1 MYVAE
6 ETLSV
11 PAEVV
16 AFLLSVRQEA
26 EPNEVR
32 ELVAVVADHTVRLL
46 LFAGRELDECWSDVD
61 SMLPQEV
68 KTFATL
74 LEFFLVFFS
83 D

>member
-11 PAEVV
+11 AAEVV
-16 AFLLSVRQEA
+16 ALLLSVGQEA
-26 EPNEVR
+26 EPDEVR
-32 ELVAVVADHTVRLL
+32 ELVSVVADNTVRL
-46 LFAGRELDECWSDVD
+46 FFFTGRELDECWCDVD

-68 KTFATL
+68 ETFAAL
-74 LEFFLVFFS
+74 LEFFLVLFS